1 MSMPGNAA
9 TDTSEPGPVQTVAI
23 ADADR
28 DSLHILPLASVN
40 LKTPA
45 LRRARLI
52 KNAQLNTVVEMFD
65 SLDTGSGQMEI
76 SQIGREFDW
85 PEVPVHP
92 DLVLLRKLALLPS
105 FDVYSLRIL
114 FRQNDIPLV
123 ADDALRLSAAKVA
136 ELTAYMMSFTRPL
149 IREIYQDADVNVQ
162 TFDDVLGLFRTP
174 DRKKAHE
181 RLDYMANKLGIEIL
195 EIPKFLEDYGD
206 IFLSF
211 SYYRQCL
218 DSIAPAIDDFFA
230 AMADFKNN
238 YQLRNDAN
246 LMKTCEFM
254 QYTINELMAGITGRF
269 ENFDR
274 STNAMWN
281 NLSAERFQRV
291 RTLIRDYHT
300 TIGGVLCALS
310 VKMNA
315 WAKLFPDRNTGGPVR
330 RAEFIMSEMKQG
342 IDRIGK
348 IEDSAP
354 MLAVIG

>member
-1 MSMPGNAA
+1 MDAA
-9 TDTSEPGPVQTVAI
+9 PAGPNQSVVI
-23 ADADR
+23 KDADR
-28 DSLHILPLASVN
+28 DSLHILPLASIN
-40 LKTPA
+40 LKTPS
-45 LRRARLI
+45 LKRARLI
-52 KNAQLNTVVEMFD
+52 KNAQLNTVVELFD

-76 SQIGREFDW
+76 AQLGREFNW
-85 PEVPVHP
+85 PEVPPHP
-92 DLVLLRKLALLPS
+92 DLALLRKLALLPS
-105 FDVYSLRIL
+105 FDAYSLRIL
-114 FRQNDIPLV
+114 FRENDIPITNEDVLK
-123 ADDALRLSAAKVA
+123 LSAAKVA
-136 ELTAYMMSFTRPL
+136 ELTTYMMSFTRPL
-149 IREIYQDADVNVQ
+149 IREIYQDADLNVS
-162 TFDDVLGLFRTP
+162 TFDDVLALFRTP

-181 RLDYMANKLGIEIL
+181 RLDWMAKKLGIEIP

-218 DSIAPAIDDFFA
+218 DSIVPAIDDFLA
-230 AMADFKNN
+230 AMGDFKNN
-238 YQLRNDAN
+238 YQLRNDKN
-246 LMKTCEFM
+246 LMKTCDFM
-254 QYTINELMAGITGRF
+254 ESTINELMAGITGRF

-291 RTLIRDYHT
+291 RTIIRSYHT

-315 WAKLFPDRNTGGPVR
+315 WAKLFPDRKVGGPVR

-342 IDRIGK
+342 IDKIQK

-354 MLAVIG
+354 MLAALA

>member
-1 MSMPGNAA
+1 MDAA
-9 TDTSEPGPVQTVAI
+9 EAGPNSPIVI
-23 ADADR
+23 SDADR
-28 DSLHILPLASVN
+28 DSLHILPLASIN

-65 SLDTGSGQMEI
+65 SLVTGSGQMDI
-76 SQIGREFDW
+76 SQIGREFNW
-85 PEVPVHP
+85 PEVPPHP

-114 FRQNDIPLV
+114 FRENDIPITTEEVLK
-123 ADDALRLSAAKVA
+123 LSASKVA
-136 ELTAYMMSFTRPL
+136 ELTSYMMNFTRPL
-149 IREIYQDADVNVQ
+149 IREIYQDADINVA
-162 TFDDVLGLFRTP
+162 TFEDVLALFRTP
-174 DRKKAHE
+174 DRKKALE
-181 RLDYMANKLGIEIL
+181 RLDFMANKLGIEIPD
-195 EIPKFLEDYGD
+195 IPKFLEDYGD

-218 DSIAPAIDDFFA
+218 DSIAPAIDDFLA
-230 AMADFKNN
+230 SMADFKNN
-238 YQLRNDAN
+238 YQLRNDAH
-246 LMKTCEFM
+246 LMKTCEFL
-254 QYTINELMAGITGRF
+254 QSTINELMAGVTGRF

-315 WAKLFPDRNTGGPVR
+315 WAKLFPDRKVGGPVR

-342 IDRIGK
+342 IDRIQK

>member
-1 MSMPGNAA
+1 MSTIEA
-9 TDTSEPGPVQTVAI
+9 TTDPSQPIVISDV
-23 ADADR
+23 DR
-28 DSLHILPLASVN
+28 DSLHILPLASVS
-40 LKTPA
+40 LKTPS

-52 KNAQLNTVVEMFD
+52 KNAQLNTVVELFD
-65 SLDTGSGQMEI
+65 NLVTGSGQMEI
-76 SQIGREFDW
+76 SQLGREFDW
-85 PEVPVHP
+85 PEMPPHP

-114 FRQNDIPLV
+114 FRDNNIPITT
-123 ADDALRLSAAKVA
+123 DAVFSLSASKIA
-136 ELTAYMMSFTRPL
+136 ELTTYMMSFTRPL
-149 IREIYQDADVNVQ
+149 IREIYQDADIKIS
-162 TFDDVLGLFRTP
+162 TFDDVLALFRTP
-174 DRKKAHE
+174 DRQKAHE
-181 RLDYMANKLGIEIL
+181 RLDFMAKKLGIEII

-218 DSIAPAIDDFFA
+218 DSIAPAIDDFLGSIN
-230 AMADFKNN
+230 DFKSN
-238 YQLRNDAN
+238 YQLRNDPN
-246 LMKTCEFM
+246 LMKTCDLM
-254 QYTINELMAGITGRF
+254 QSTINELMAGITGRF

-281 NLSAERFQRV
+281 NLSADRFQRV
-291 RTLIRDYHT
+291 RSLIRDYHT

-315 WAKLFPDRNTGGPVR
+315 WAKLFPDRKVGGVVR
-330 RAEFIMSEMKQG
+330 RAEFVMSEMRQG
-342 IDRIGK
+342 IDKMQR

>member
-1 MSMPGNAA
+1 MNAP
-9 TDTSEPGPVQTVAI
+9 TEQSQPVVI

-28 DSLHILPLASVN
+28 DSLHILPLASIH
-40 LKTPA
+40 LKTPS

-52 KNAQLNTVVEMFD
+52 KNAQLNTVVELFD

-76 SQIGREFDW
+76 AQLGREFDW
-85 PEVPVHP
+85 PEVPPHP
-92 DLVLLRKLALLPS
+92 DLALLRKLALLPT

-114 FRQNDIPLV
+114 FRDNDIPITT
-123 ADDALRLSAAKVA
+123 DDVFKLSKAKVE
-136 ELTAYMMSFTRPL
+136 ELTTYMMSFTRPL
-149 IREIYQDADVNVQ
+149 IREIYQDADIKIS
-162 TFDDVLGLFRTP
+162 TFEDVLALFRTP
-174 DRKKAHE
+174 DRQKAHE
-181 RLDYMANKLGIEIL
+181 RLDYMAKKLGIEII

-218 DSIAPAIDDFFA
+218 DSIAPAIDDFLA

-254 QYTINELMAGITGRF
+254 QATINEMMAGITGRF

-291 RTLIRDYHT
+291 RALIRDYHT

-315 WAKLFPDRNTGGPVR
+315 WAKLFPDRKVGGPVR

-342 IDRIGK
+342 IDKIQK

>member
-1 MSMPGNAA
+1 MTAVEQ
-9 TDTSEPGPVQTVAI
+9 TERPVI

-28 DSLHILPLASVN
+28 DSLHILPLASIT
-40 LKTPA
+40 LKTPS

-52 KNAQLNTVVEMFD
+52 KNAQLNTVVELFD
-65 SLDTGSGQMEI
+65 SLVTGSGQMEI
-76 SQIGREFDW
+76 VQLGREFNW
-85 PEVPVHP
+85 PEHPPHP

-114 FRQNDIPLV
+114 FRENDIPITGEDVLK
-123 ADDALRLSAAKVA
+123 LSSAKIA
-136 ELTAYMMSFTRPL
+136 ELTSYMMSFTRPL
-149 IREIYQDADVNVQ
+149 IREIYQDADINVS

-181 RLDYMANKLGIEIL
+181 RLDWMAQKLGIEIP

-218 DSIAPAIDDFFA
+218 DSIAPAIDDFLA
-230 AMADFKNN
+230 SMGDFKSN

-246 LMKTCEFM
+246 LMKTCDLMES
-254 QYTINELMAGITGRF
+254 TINELMAGITGRF

-291 RTLIRDYHT
+291 RALIRDYHT

-315 WAKLFPDRNTGGPVR
+315 WAKLFPDRKVGGPVR

-342 IDRIGK
+342 LDKMQK

>member
-1 MSMPGNAA
+1 MNAPTTTEA
-9 TDTSEPGPVQTVAI
+9 EQSQQPVVI
-23 ADADR
+23 SDVDR
-28 DSLHILPLASVN
+28 DSLHILPLASIS

-52 KNAQLNTVVEMFD
+52 KNAQLNTVVELFD
-65 SLDTGSGQMEI
+65 NLVTGSGQMEI
-76 SQIGREFDW
+76 SQLGRQFDW
-85 PEVPVHP
+85 PEMPPHP

-114 FRQNDIPLV
+114 FRDNAIPITSDEV
-123 ADDALRLSAAKVA
+123 FKLSSTKIA
-136 ELTAYMMSFTRPL
+136 ELTTYMMSFTRPL
-149 IREIYQDADVNVQ
+149 IREIYQDADLKIS
-162 TFDDVLGLFRTP
+162 TFDDVLALFRTP
-174 DRKKAHE
+174 DRQKAHE
-181 RLDYMANKLGIEIL
+181 RLDFMAKKLGIEII

-218 DSIAPAIDDFFA
+218 DSIAPAIDDFLGSID
-230 AMADFKNN
+230 DFKSN

-246 LMKTCEFM
+246 LMKTCDMM
-254 QYTINELMAGITGRF
+254 QSTINELMAGITGRF

-281 NLSAERFQRV
+281 NLSADRFQRV
-291 RTLIRDYHT
+291 RSLIRDYHT

-315 WAKLFPDRNTGGPVR
+315 WARLFPNRKTGGLVR
-330 RAEFIMSEMKQG
+330 RAEFMMSEMRQG
-342 IDRIGK
+342 IDRMQK

>member
-1 MSMPGNAA
+1 MNAA
-9 TDTSEPGPVQTVAI
+9 DPNQTVVI
-23 ADADR
+23 SDADR
-28 DSLHILPLASVN
+28 DSLHILPLAAIR

-52 KNAQLNTVVEMFD
+52 KNAQLNAVVELFD
-65 SLDTGSGQMEI
+65 SLDTGSGQIEI
-76 SQIGREFDW
+76 SALGREFGW
-85 PEVPVHP
+85 PEVPLHP
-92 DLVLLRKLALLPS
+92 DLMLLRKLALLPS

-114 FRQNDIPLV
+114 FRELDIEI
-123 ADDALRLSAAKVA
+123 ASDDVLKLSAAKVA
-136 ELTAYMMSFTRPL
+136 ELTTYMMTFTRPL
-149 IREIYQDADVNVQ
+149 IREIYQDADINIT
-162 TFDDVLGLFRTP
+162 TFEDVLNLFRNP

-181 RLDYMANKLGIEIL
+181 RLQFMAQRLGIEIP

-218 DSIAPAIDDFFA
+218 DSIVPAIDDFLA
-230 AMADFKNN
+230 SMGEFKNN

-254 QYTINELMAGITGRF
+254 ESTINELLAGITGRF
-269 ENFDR
+269 ENFER

-291 RTLIRDYHT
+291 RAIIRSYHT

-315 WAKLFPDRNTGGPVR
+315 WSKLFPDRKVGGPVR

-342 IDRIGK
+342 IDKIQK